1 MKWIKCKMG
10 TKGSAPLDFISAFIS
25 SAFYLRGIFL
35 ASVDK
40 QLNRL
45 KETAV
50 SHLTMTDRF

>member
-1 MKWIKCKMG
+1 MG

-25 SAFYLRGIFL
+25 SAFYLRAIFL

>member
-1 MKWIKCKMG
+1 MG

>member
-1 MKWIKCKMG
+1 MG

-25 SAFYLRGIFL
+25 SAFYLRAIFSV